1 MIHLVVGLRSPSV
14 KKSAISPPR
23 FADLGCNNN
32 IEEGFDGDGTDDD
45 LAIEVEFSDVDGDH
59 WQLTDLQTDSE
70 KAGLFVARPKR

>member
-23 FADLGCNNN
+23 FADLGSNNN

-59 WQLTDLQTDSE
+59 WPTHLQTDSE
-70 KAGLFVARPKR
+70 NAGLLVARPKR

>member
-32 IEEGFDGDGTDDD
+32 IEEGFDNDGTDDD
-45 LAIEVEFSDVDGDH
+45 LAIKVEFSDVDDDH
-59 WQLTDLQTDSE
+59 WPTYLQTDSE
-70 KAGLFVARPKR
+70 NAGLLVARPKR

>member
-32 IEEGFDGDGTDDD
+32 IEEAGFNGDGTDDE
-45 LAIEVEFSDVDGDH
+45 LAIKVEFSDVDGDH
-59 WQLTDLQTDSE
+59 
-70 KAGLFVARPKR
+70 

>member
-32 IEEGFDGDGTDDD
+32 IEKGFDGTDDE
-45 LAIEVEFSDVDGDH
+45 LAIKVEFSDVDGDH
-59 WQLTDLQTDSE
+59 
-70 KAGLFVARPKR
+70 

>member
-32 IEEGFDGDGTDDD
+32 IEEGFNGDGTDDE
-45 LAIEVEFSDVDGDH
+45 LAIKVEFSDVDGDH
-59 WQLTDLQTDSE
+59 
-70 KAGLFVARPKR
+70 